1 MKVGKEIKNE
11 KVQTNI
17 SQKKMDIVFD
27 IDNEINSSIIPPQN
41 YISKNISKNKDITET
56 NVPIAEK
63 MIKRI
68 DNIIFNRK

>member
-1 MKVGKEIKNE
+1 
-11 KVQTNI
+11 
-17 SQKKMDIVFD
+17 MDIVFD
-27 IDNEINSSIIPPQN
+27 IDNEINSSVIPPQN